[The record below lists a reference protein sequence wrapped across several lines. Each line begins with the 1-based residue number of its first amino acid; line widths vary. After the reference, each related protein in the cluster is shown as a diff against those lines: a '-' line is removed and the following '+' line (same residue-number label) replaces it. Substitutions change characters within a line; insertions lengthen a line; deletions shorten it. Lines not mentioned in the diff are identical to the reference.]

1 MFWAHANELHQKVLQ
16 GVFEECFGIWWKL
29 FIIQNVEEIENLVMN
44 HERCSLHGLW
54 MWRRITYI
62 LAFSMKFLWMCPWN
76 QKIGVETWMCTIRNQ
91 VHGILWTWSIWA
103 WTESTDISC
112 AKCEG
117 LQIPDRLAAIT
128 GWKSLAHSR
137 LDIIPCS
144 RKISGQSPINVI
156 LLYVHSVQ
164 DTNLCIYC
172 GAQ

>member
-1 MFWAHANELHQKVLQ
+1 MFWAHAWASSK
-16 GVFEECFGIWWKL
+16 GVARGIRRMLWNMMEIVHNSKCGRNWKSSHEIWKMFFAWFMDVEKNHLYSCL
-29 FIIQNVEEIENLVMN
+29 FYEISLDVPMKSEN
-44 HERCSLHGLW
+44 RSW
-54 MWRRITYI
+54 D
-62 LAFSMKFLWMCPWN
+62 
-76 QKIGVETWMCTIRNQ
+76 MCTIRNQ

-117 LQIPDRLAAIT
+117 LQIPDRLSAIT

-137 LDIIPCS
+137 SDIIPCS
-144 RKISGQSPINVI
+144 RKISGQSRINVI
-156 LLYVHSVQ
+156 LLSVHSVQ